1 MAQSKTEKKLA
12 ELLKGKLC
20 YKQDKVYYP
29 YGIYQ
34 PFSNSILLDYSEHG
48 VIMLET
54 TPFSL
59 DNISFYERTSQA
71 YLDCFNRYVIDDDLD
86 SFKKTGKLF
95 IRSVDNDFYLE
106 LFKNKERN
114 LSICIDRTGWLF
126 LQNLNASQVNYIDK
140 NSTGQVSKDQ
150 YENIYNK
157 AKSYLQSKKYTLQC
171 LKEHTGYNKDTI
183 TKYIRQKFAL
193 SLAEFTTTPY
203 PTRSQYAQK
212 EAFQAYYQK
221 LRNTLS
227 ESQLQEENE
236 LLEDLYSKYVD
247 KFLQEAKQKDKE
259 KRAKDIETHK
269 RTQFFDQNVQIQLA
283 QLEDKILFQTHNLLN
298 KTFSKIIFTC
308 DYGYVEIVNNKLQF
322 VTADSATLD
331 FITQNK
337 FQAFQDEFSPSHAIG
352 QYFLNTNNNKYD
364 FLLFDNGK
372 YCIYL
377 EGDKKDIKIDTHASF
392 YRRRTAVSKKNGPAI
407 DENLKALCK
416 YDSFIE
422 TIEKSF
428 DKNAIL
434 DDLIDTKVKLASDEV
449 ERSPD
454 YQKSYQMQILE
465 KLIDAFT
472 ENFLMDN
479 FSEQE
484 VSLFYQTYHQ
494 KLDEEIKHIH
504 TLLKNEDQKEAKSQ
518 QKLESQLAEILIQ
531 KERQSIKQLPPDHE
545 NNL

>member
-20 YKQDKVYYP
+20 YKKSLQ
-29 YGIYQ
+29 
-34 PFSNSILLDYSEHG
+34 SILLDTNEYG
-48 VIMLET
+48 IIT
-54 TPFSL
+54 L
-59 DNISFYERTSQA
+59 DKSAVDFRPKISFYERTDET
-71 YLDCFNRYVIDDDLD
+71 YLDNFNRYVIDDDLD
-86 SFKKTGKLF
+86 NFKKTGKLF
-95 IRSVDNDFYLE
+95 TRSIDNDFYLE
-106 LFKNKERN
+106 LFKNEKQN
-114 LSICIDRTGWLF
+114 LSICLDRTGWLF
-126 LQNLNASQVNYIDK
+126 LLNLNAGQVNYYIDK
-140 NSTGQVSKDQ
+140 YSTKQDSKDQ
-150 YENIYNK
+150 YKNIYNK
-157 AKSYLQSKKYTLQC
+157 AKNYLRSKEYALQC
-171 LKEHTGYNKDTI
+171 LKEHLGYTTSNLIKL
-183 TKYIRQKFAL
+183 IREKFAL
-193 SLAEFTTTPY
+193 RLAEYNTSKH

-212 EAFQAYYQK
+212 EAFKSYYEK
-221 LRNTLS
+221 LRSSLS
-227 ESQLQEENE
+227 KSQLQLENQ
-236 LLEDLYSKYVD
+236 LLEELYSKYIAQ
-247 KFLQEAKQKDKE
+247 FLQNIQQQNQLNIE
-259 KRAKDIETHK
+259 KDIQAHK
-269 RTQFFDQNVQIQLA
+269 MTIFYSQNVQKQIEP
-283 QLEDKILFQTHNLLN
+283 LEEEILFRLN
-298 KTFSKIIFTC
+298 AFSATNFSKIIFTC
-308 DYGYVEIVNNKLQF
+308 DYGFVIVSDNKLQF
-322 VTADSATLD
+322 ITADSASFD
-331 FITQNK
+331 FITQK
-337 FQAFQDEFSPSHAIG
+337 KYHIFKEEFSSLHAIG
-352 QYFLNTNNNKYD
+352 QYFLNPNNKYD

-377 EGDKKDIKIDTHASF
+377 EGDKQDIKIDTHASF

-434 DDLIDTKVKLASDEV
+434 DELIDTKVKLASDEV

-518 QKLESQLAEILIQ
+518 QKLESQLAEILSQ
-531 KERQSIKQLPPDHE
+531 KESQGVKQLPPNHE